1 MAASRRTWALPVL
14 CLLLALALPLPAR
27 ADTGPK
33 PSVKIEFTGSTGQP
47 YYATLLSRESSTG
60 PQSTYNPDYPESAQY
75 PEGQKDIWQA
85 FVDYEDP
92 DGFYF
97 LQWFWEC
104 TQTDLLDWNYRP
116 PQAFKV
122 LVFYPETG
130 EYRASGIYER
140 YAFDS
145 YFTVDLSQPGELLAE
160 KSYDFLG
167 EIVSLALRAAIT
179 ILIELGIAPLFGYR
193 KKAQL
198 GYLLQVNLVTQLL
211 LNLLLNW
218 ANFQWGP
225 CVFVPFFFNTS
236 ALVYM
241 ALEVG
246 VCCLEAWAYRRGLPS
261 RGTCTWTRP
270 RPVAYAWAANLAS
283 FLAGLCLARVVPGI
297 FSKRT
302 GNLHRLC
309 KDESPFNRLASRC
322 PPLPARPNSK
332 KTPPHAGSRAS
343 VRGCFL
349 QIASC
354 AHQQA
359 LAISSGQMPSSAS
372 CRWGKSSPR
381 EAPRSQS
388 WGRCTHS
395 RTQNTQSSRR
405 WTCQTCALGADTWGN
420 AWGTPRPAAPHS
432 SDTS

>member
-1 MAASRRTWALPVL
+1 MKV
-14 CLLLALALPLPAR
+14 
-27 ADTGPK
+27 
-33 PSVKIEFTGSTGQP
+33 EFTGSTGQP

-60 PQSTYNPDYPESAQY
+60 PQSAYDPEYPESAQY

-179 ILIELGIAPLFGYR
+179 ILIELGVAPLFGYR

-198 GYLLQVNLVTQLL
+198 VYLLQVNLVTQLL

-297 FSKRT
+297 F
-302 GNLHRLC
+302 
-309 KDESPFNRLASRC
+309 
-322 PPLPARPNSK
+322 
-332 KTPPHAGSRAS
+332 
-343 VRGCFL
+343 
-349 QIASC
+349 
-354 AHQQA
+354 
-359 LAISSGQMPSSAS
+359 
-372 CRWGKSSPR
+372 
-381 EAPRSQS
+381 
-388 WGRCTHS
+388 
-395 RTQNTQSSRR
+395 
-405 WTCQTCALGADTWGN
+405 
-420 AWGTPRPAAPHS
+420 
-432 SDTS
+432 

>member
-1 MAASRRTWALPVL
+1 M
-14 CLLLALALPLPAR
+14 
-27 ADTGPK
+27 
-33 PSVKIEFTGSTGQP
+33 
-47 YYATLLSRESSTG
+47 
-60 PQSTYNPDYPESAQY
+60 
-75 PEGQKDIWQA
+75 
-85 FVDYEDP
+85 DYEDP

-104 TQTDLLDWNYRP
+104 TGTDLLDWNYRP

-236 ALVYM
+236 ALVYT

-246 VCCLEAWAYRRGLPS
+246 VCCLEACVYRRGLPS

-270 RPVAYAWAANLAS
+270 RPMAYAWAANLAS
-283 FLAGLCLARVVPGI
+283 FLAGLCLARVIPGI
-297 FSKRT
+297 F
-302 GNLHRLC
+302 
-309 KDESPFNRLASRC
+309 
-322 PPLPARPNSK
+322 
-332 KTPPHAGSRAS
+332 
-343 VRGCFL
+343 
-349 QIASC
+349 
-354 AHQQA
+354 
-359 LAISSGQMPSSAS
+359 
-372 CRWGKSSPR
+372 
-381 EAPRSQS
+381 
-388 WGRCTHS
+388 
-395 RTQNTQSSRR
+395 
-405 WTCQTCALGADTWGN
+405 
-420 AWGTPRPAAPHS
+420 
-432 SDTS
+432 